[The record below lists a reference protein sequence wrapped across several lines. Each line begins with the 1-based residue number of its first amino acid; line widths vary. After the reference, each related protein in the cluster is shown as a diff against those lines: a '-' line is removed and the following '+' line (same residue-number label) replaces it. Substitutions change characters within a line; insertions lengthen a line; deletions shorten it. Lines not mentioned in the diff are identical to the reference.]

1 MIELE
6 EVSKIYR
13 EGIEALKGVNLK
25 IEKGEFVILF
35 GSNGSGKTTLL
46 KLLYGDEKPTKG
58 RVMVMGRDISRLNQ
72 KEIALLRQKMGMI
85 FPDFKLLSN
94 RTVYENVKFAL
105 EAISLPQLETKK
117 RALSALS
124 RVGLGDRID
133 VYPDSLSSG
142 EKQKLALARALSKE
156 PFILL
161 ADEPFGNIDARGA
174 SELLEILKS
183 VNIQGT
189 SIILATRESSLSGI
203 GKRVIRLES
212 GRIIEP

>member
-6 EVSKIYR
+6 GVSKIYK
-13 EGIEALKGVNLK
+13 EGIVALKDINLK

-46 KLLYGDEKPTKG
+46 KLLYGDERPTTGK
-58 RVMVMGRDISRLNQ
+58 VMVMGKDIALLNH
-72 KEIALLRQKMGMI
+72 KGIALLRQKMGMI

-105 EAISLPQLETKK
+105 EAISLSPLETKK

-189 SIILATRESSLSGI
+189 SIILATRESSLLNI
-203 GKRVIRLES
+203 GKRVIRLEE
-212 GRIIEP
+212 GRIVEP